1 MGSRTGKDQPDSICA
16 MPNPFVPADFVVPT
30 EFTGPGFH
38 LEPLGPEH
46 NDRDYEAWTSSIEHI
61 RSTPGFPDPDDDW
74 PYPMSLEDNMSDMV
88 MHARHFE
95 ERRGF
100 TYSILDGDDVIGC
113 VYIYPATNPAY
124 QAEVSSWVTADR
136 AAMDRVVWETLSEWL
151 ETWPFDSFTYD
162 PRS

>member
-1 MGSRTGKDQPDSICA
+1 MSD
-16 MPNPFVPADFVVPT
+16 PFVPDAFVVPT
-30 EFTGPGFH
+30 EFAGPGFR

-46 NDRDYEAWTSSIEHI
+46 NQRDYEAWTSSIEHI

-74 PYPMSLEDNMSDMV
+74 PYPMSLDDNMSDML

-113 VYIYPATNPAY
+113 VYIYPTRDPDH
-124 QAEVSSWVTADR
+124 QAEVSSWVTAAR
-136 AAMDRVVWETLSEWL
+136 ANLDRVVWEALSAWL
-151 ETWPFDSFTYD
+151 ETWPFDSFAYD
-162 PRS
+162 SRS